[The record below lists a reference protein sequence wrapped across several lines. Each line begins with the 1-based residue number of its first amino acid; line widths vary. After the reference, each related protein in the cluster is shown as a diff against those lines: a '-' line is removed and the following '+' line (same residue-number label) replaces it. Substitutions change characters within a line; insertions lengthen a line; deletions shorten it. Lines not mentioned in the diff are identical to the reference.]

1 MFFHTFI
8 RSRPCGVTSKRI
20 EAIEVQTE
28 AIRDR
33 AAVKI
38 DFNKFMAINESKR
51 SQSISWIIFKVL

>member
-1 MFFHTFI
+1 MFFHTFFAQL
-8 RSRPCGVTSKRI
+8 SWCDFKKNL
-20 EAIEVQTE
+20 AIEVQTE

-51 SQSISWIIFKVL
+51 SRSISWIIFKVL